1 MMSTVVKNIRQH
13 SFEIPNYEEFV
24 EIAKRY
30 TTVKNYVYSRFS
42 GINSLDRLKS
52 YKKEIRDL
60 WTDKASGVKN
70 GGFANQWKLPAR
82 YWKLALDEAISGIK
96 SEWSNTKNR
105 IRVAVRNNFNLAEE
119 ERQFIYYILKADGLL
134 KAILTHE
141 SFVRPKKIEKLII
154 RETYV
159 FNLIR
164 RYVRKYKGKIAYS
177 KSCRSFQVDADM
189 YDYKRIDEKP
199 YIEIMSLTKNK
210 RISVPLKD
218 KNIHEG
224 NLRIVL
230 LGNRT
235 FEIHRTKK
243 VNVKPIHSDEQDE
256 NIIGLDKGYTDLFV
270 LSNGAVYGEKL
281 NHLMNKETERLNV
294 KNQQRQRIWQQ
305 MEDLKAQGKLEKAE
319 RIRQNNFGKVKYN
332 KQKHRADEQ
341 LKSYINHGIL
351 TLIHEEKPSQLA
363 VEELTFASWNKKLKK
378 GTKRKLNRWVKGYIQ
393 QRLDYNCELYGI
405 ELTKV
410 NAAYTSQVCHQCGA
424 FGERNGKVF
433 KCQTC
438 GTFDADHNAAVNIKG
453 RLSDPE
459 IDLYT
464 PYQEVKR
471 ILEKRIKENKEN
483 KTN

>member
-1 MMSTVVKNIRQH
+1 M
-13 SFEIPNYEEFV
+13 
-24 EIAKRY
+24 
-30 TTVKNYVYSRFS
+30 
-42 GINSLDRLKS
+42 
-52 YKKEIRDL
+52 
-60 WTDKASGVKN
+60 
-70 GGFANQWKLPAR
+70 
-82 YWKLALDEAISGIK
+82 
-96 SEWSNTKNR
+96 
-105 IRVAVRNNFNLAEE
+105 
-119 ERQFIYYILKADGLL
+119 
-134 KAILTHE
+134 
-141 SFVRPKKIEKLII
+141 
-154 RETYV
+154 
-159 FNLIR
+159 
-164 RYVRKYKGKIAYS
+164 
-177 KSCRSFQVDADM
+177 
-189 YDYKRIDEKP
+189 
-199 YIEIMSLTKNK
+199 
-210 RISVPLKD
+210 
-218 KNIHEG
+218 
-224 NLRIVL
+224 
-230 LGNRT
+230 GNRT

-281 NHLMNKETERLNV
+281 NRFMTSETERLNV
-294 KNQQRQRIWQQ
+294 KNQKRQRIWQQ

-363 VEELTFASWNKKLKK
+363 VEELSFVSWNKKLKK

-424 FGERNGKVF
+424 FGERNVKIF

-483 KTN
+483 KTKAN

>member
-1 MMSTVVKNIRQH
+1 MSTVVKNIRQH
-13 SFEIPNYEEFV
+13 SFEIPNYEEFI

-42 GINSLDRLKS
+42 GINSLDILKS
-52 YKKEIRDL
+52 YKKDIRDP
-60 WTDKASGVKN
+60 WTDKRT
-70 GGFANQWKLPAR
+70 GFAKQWGLPAR

-105 IRVAVRNNFNLAEE
+105 IRVAVQNNFELAEE
-119 ERQFIYYILKADGLL
+119 ERQFIYYVLKADSIL
-134 KAILTHE
+134 KAILTRQPFE
-141 SFVRPKKIEKLII
+141 KPKKLEKLII

-177 KSCRSFQVDADM
+177 KRHRSFQIDADM
-189 YDYKRIDEKP
+189 YIYKLIDEKP
-199 YIEIMSLTKNK
+199 YIEIASLTKSK

-218 KNIHEG
+218 KNIHQG
-224 NLRIVL
+224 NLRIIL
-230 LGNRT
+230 LGDKSL
-235 FEIHRTKK
+235 EIHRTKK

-256 NIIGLDKGYTDLFV
+256 NIIGLDKGYTDLFA

-281 NHLMNKETERLNV
+281 NRFMTSETERLNV

-363 VEELTFASWNKKLKK
+363 VEELTFTSWNKKLKK

-393 QRLDYNCELYGI
+393 QRLNYNCELYGI
-405 ELTKV
+405 ELSKV
-410 NAAYTSQVCHQCGA
+410 NPAYTSQVCHQCGA

-464 PYQEVKR
+464 PYPEVKR
-471 ILEKRIKENKEN
+471 ILEKRIKENK
-483 KTN
+483 TN